1 MFTCCNCGF
10 GIDSDGDV
18 DERMCL
24 DCLNDPS
31 GDLTINRKP
40 IDVLTDG
47 LRGLGLDKGKTAQ
60 ALKLFREYSADRI
73 VLR

>member
-1 MFTCCNCGF
+1 MFTCCQCGF
-10 GIDSDGDV
+10 GIDTNGDL
-18 DERMCL
+18 DERLCS
-24 DCLNDPS
+24 DCLNDEGLS
-31 GDLTINRKP
+31 QRKP

-47 LRGLGLDKGKTAQ
+47 LRGLGLDKAKTAK